1 MSEKFF
7 RKLAPSTVREIAKA
21 LDISLRNKSEEDLFE
36 LVTLHY
42 MEDNAKFWEPLNLK
56 VLSSIAADIGLP
68 LMGGEEAD
76 AISYMIQN
84 IITTEESEE
93 SESEEEEFKPESLTQ
108 DEEGQENLDE
118 KLDSAIGLEVD
129 DISEQEED
137 SAKEGKSKTKEEKSP
152 ETVEMTEEEKNQNIK
167 SKEETGGNKE
177 KTMSLKAN
185 LRKLRGRSE
194 EGRAIK
200 DKIIK
205 TIHDISTEVEGNV
218 DIFTDG
224 YYYETYELRI
234 PGSKIRFF
242 FLANK
247 HNEAPIRLRAFSIAE
262 KGQSIGDSSSELM
275 LETFESLNDDEIKA
289 WLEERINYFAEEGLK
304 LTDQD
309 L

>member
-7 RKLAPSTVREIAKA
+7 RKLAQSTIREIAKS
-21 LDISLRNKSEEDLFE
+21 LDISLRNKSAEDLFE

-42 MEDNAKFWEPLNLK
+42 MEDSGKFWEPLNLK
-56 VLSSIAADIGLP
+56 VLSLIAGDIGLP
-68 LMGGEEAD
+68 LMGGEEPD

-84 IITTEESEE
+84 IITAEEG
-93 SESEEEEFKPESLTQ
+93 EEEEFKPETLTQ
-108 DEEGQENLDE
+108 DTEDEQENIDE
-118 KLDSAIGLEVD
+118 KLDSAIGLEID
-129 DISEQEED
+129 DISQQDEESAQEPENV
-137 SAKEGKSKTKEEKSP
+137 GKAENSP
-152 ETVEMTEEEKNQNIK
+152 ETVEMTEEEKKLNIK
-167 SKEETGGNKE
+167 SKEETGGSKE
-177 KTMSLKAN
+177 IKMSLKAN

-205 TIHDISTEVEGNV
+205 IIHDISSEVEGSV

-224 YYYETYELRI
+224 YYYETYELRV

-247 HNEAPIRLRAFSIAE
+247 HNEAPIRIHSFSISE
-262 KGQSIGDSSSELM
+262 KGNSVGDSKAEM
-275 LETFESLNDDEIKA
+275 NIDTFEDLNEEQMKA

-304 LTDQD
+304 LTDQE